1 MHVVYE
7 IPKGVLGVELTV
19 RCKQVPLLSVL
30 VAVIRSREVA
40 VLQGFLYTKSNSR
53 AVWTNPSGRLRQVA
67 VK

>member
-19 RCKQVPLLSVL
+19 RCKQVPLLVL

-40 VLQGFLYTKSNSR
+40 VLQGFLVLKAIVVR
-53 AVWTNPSGRLRQVA
+53 SGPIQVA
-67 VK
+67 A